1 MPAATCSLTTLTR
14 PEKKVK
20 KSYICLLTLCNLGL
34 LSLTM
39 KTPNTTANQ
48 ETQDWTFDDET
59 RHIAEGQEIAEEDME
74 EEIW

>member
-1 MPAATCSLTTLTR
+1 
-14 PEKKVK
+14 
-20 KSYICLLTLCNLGL
+20 
-34 LSLTM
+34 M